1 MIWCYSQNQK
11 RSSDFF
17 RNVMSCRIELCE
29 KARKNDYKNG
39 IWNGHALS
47 SSYAILF
54 FRDIYWI
61 SLRMCGGIHTYVSF
75 HACVCVT
82 DYGNS
87 CTNSAS
93 ILFSISSGRAGK
105 KSISVLFS
113 TLSTVTIYFFS
124 GLCPALLGKINL
136 VIAYKWRKW
145 HMIDKIKLVTI
156 ASFVF

>member
-1 MIWCYSQNQK
+1 
-11 RSSDFF
+11 
-17 RNVMSCRIELCE
+17 
-29 KARKNDYKNG
+29 
-39 IWNGHALS
+39 
-47 SSYAILF
+47 
-54 FRDIYWI
+54 
-61 SLRMCGGIHTYVSF
+61 MCGGIHTYVSF

-124 GLCPALLGKINL
+124 GLCPALLGKINPMACGFFL
-136 VIAYKWRKW
+136 
-145 HMIDKIKLVTI
+145 
-156 ASFVF
+156 SFINMTL